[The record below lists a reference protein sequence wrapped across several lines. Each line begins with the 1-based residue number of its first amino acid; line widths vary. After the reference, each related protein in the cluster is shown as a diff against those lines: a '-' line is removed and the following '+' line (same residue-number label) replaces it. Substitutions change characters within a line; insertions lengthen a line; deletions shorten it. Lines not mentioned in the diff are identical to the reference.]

1 DHRLAVLFRTK
12 ARHRLGV
19 QLLGRDVAACRRRR
33 RLRRGRGRRR
43 HAECGHLLIGL
54 VERRA
59 QRSQGLV
66 LLLEGALQLLALLRG
81 GLRLS
86 HQERALGVERL
97 ELAGQAGDLLARLLL
112 TFPQLLDLLD
122 ERGHLGLP
130 ARLLRRAAAGC
141 RHREH
146 AEPGQDDGAGRHGPD
161 RTTSILE
168 KSIFPSLEVP
178 FGFSL
183 AWASRWTICPGCC
196 SSRRCP
202 SVSSSA
208 TSSSAADSA

>member
-33 RLRRGRGRRR
+33 RLRRGRGRLRY
-43 HAECGHLLIGL
+43 AERGHLLIGL
-54 VERRA
+54 VQRRA
-59 QRSQGLV
+59 QRSQRLV

-81 GLRLS
+81 GLRLP
-86 HQERALGVERL
+86 HQERGLSVKRL
-97 ELAGQAGDLLARLLL
+97 ELSGKTGNLLARLLL

-130 ARLLRRAAAGC
+130 ARLLRRAAAGR
-141 RHREH
+141 RHRED
-146 AEPGQDDGAGRHGPD
+146 AEPGQDDGARRHGPD

-168 KSIFPSLEVP
+168 KSIVTRL
-178 FGFSL
+178 
-183 AWASRWTICPGCC
+183 
-196 SSRRCP
+196 
-202 SVSSSA
+202 
-208 TSSSAADSA
+208 